1 MSITQINQKS
11 TRIGYAYA
19 TLCAILVGSISTA
32 SKPVLANTNPI
43 MYSALVYLLAAFSSV
58 PLSYRVKGF
67 QIKARDWP
75 LVLAI
80 TISGSVLAPC
90 LFFTGLGQT
99 TASDTAILSNSETI
113 FTVLFAL
120 IFFKEKLRP
129 SGYLA
134 VALVLIGVFIVTTNL
149 QFSDLLDLKKQ
160 GNLLIISSMALWALD
175 NNLSKIA
182 THRIDIV
189 RLVQLKGLIGGTMLL
204 VFALVIRIPFGIT
217 IFEIPNLL
225 LVGLVGFG
233 IALYLFLH
241 SLRRIGTVN
250 TMLIYSTGTVF
261 SLLFAFIFLHEKI
274 DMYQIPAV
282 ALMLVGVCL
291 SQKKT
296 MMLEKCIS
304 TNIRKLCQNTT
315 QTIC

>member
-1 MSITQINQKS
+1 MSMTQINQR
-11 TRIGYAYA
+11 TIRVGYASA
-19 TLCAILVGSISTA
+19 ILCAILVGSISTV

-43 MYSALVYLLAAFSSV
+43 MYGALVYLLAALSSV
-58 PLSYRVKGF
+58 PLSYKVKGF
-67 QIKARDWP
+67 QVKAKDWP

-80 TISGSVLAPC
+80 TISGSIVAPS
-90 LFFTGLGQT
+90 LFFTGLEQT

-129 SGYLA
+129 RGYLA
-134 VALVLIGVFIVTTNL
+134 VTLVLIGVFIVTTNL

-182 THRIDIV
+182 THRIDIS
-189 RLVQLKGLIGGTMLL
+189 RLVQVKGAIGGAVLL
-204 VFALVIRIPFGIT
+204 IFALTVKIPLGIT
-217 IFEIPNLL
+217 AFEIPNLL

-241 SLRRIGTVN
+241 SLRRIGTVK
-250 TMLIYSTGTVF
+250 TMLIYSTGTIF
-261 SLLFAFIFLHEKI
+261 GLLFATIFLHEKVG
-274 DMYQIPAV
+274 MYQIPAV
-282 ALMLVGVCL
+282 VLMLTGIYLVTKENSSV
-291 SQKKT
+291 
-296 MMLEKCIS
+296 EKVH
-304 TNIRKLCQNTT
+304 QD
-315 QTIC
+315 